1 MLVRQNRSARMKPTP
16 TYDSAAQLPEH
27 RMIAESP
34 HESER
39 TARRQR
45 RHAFAFALVT
55 LPAMRCATA
64 GAPCKNDGAAQRQE
78 RHAKNDDAA
87 RRQERHAITEAP
99 FAQPPVACRNSGQ
112 LFEVCNPFPALFF
125 ASCQFSEVCNPFSNN
140 LGTRLPLL
148 AFRPCIRKD
157 VTRRFRNQH
166 DAPPLLDALRT
177 PSTPKNIVQRITYW
191 SCGRILD
198 RASRGRRALC
208 TAGNSRRGRWRTSPR
223 AG

>member
-1 MLVRQNRSARMKPTP
+1 MRSRSRSLRCPQCAARQ
-16 TYDSAAQLPEH
+16 QG
-27 RMIAESP
+27 
-34 HESER
+34 
-39 TARRQR
+39 
-45 RHAFAFALVT
+45 RHAKTMAPHSGKSVT
-55 LPAMRCATA
+55 
-64 GAPCKNDGAAQRQE
+64 QRQE

-157 VTRRFRNQH
+157 VTMRFRNQH

-177 PSTPKNIVQRITYW
+177 PSTPKNIVQRITYLEKLAELRKMDVK
-191 SCGRILD
+191 SDYIL
-198 RASRGRRALC
+198 RKTVIRNVFEQMPIALF
-208 TAGNSRRGRWRTSPR
+208 GEREG
-223 AG
+223 GG